1 MKSSAYLRIGWLAK
15 TKSLILISSFIL
27 TTFAPDSSGRSV
39 DRGLDQ
45 VLYNSLNQP
54 ELATSPFDAQV
65 WLVDMSARLS
75 SYIEDPALR
84 VKLLRL
90 IYQEAQRASLK
101 PELVLAVIETES
113 AFNRFA
119 ISSAG
124 AQGLMQVMPFWKE
137 VIGRTSD
144 NLTQI
149 HTNLRYGCTILSYYL
164 NKEKGNLTR
173 ALARYNG
180 SLGKTWYAERVLTN
194 WQKNW
199 RSSHKR

>member
-1 MKSSAYLRIGWLAK
+1 M
-15 TKSLILISSFIL
+15 
-27 TTFAPDSSGRSV
+27 
-39 DRGLDQ
+39 
-45 VLYNSLNQP
+45 
-54 ELATSPFDAQV
+54 
-65 WLVDMSARLS
+65 
-75 SYIEDPALR
+75 
-84 VKLLRL
+84 

-101 PELVLAVIETES
+101 PELILAVIQTES

-119 ISSAG
+119 ISASG

-144 NLTQI
+144 NLTQV

-164 NKEKGNLTR
+164 KKERGNLTR

-180 SLGKTWYAERVLTN
+180 SLGQTWYADRVMQN

-199 RSSHKR
+199 IIQ

>member
-1 MKSSAYLRIGWLAK
+1 MKSSAYSRIGWLAK
-15 TKSLILISSFIL
+15 IKSLILISGFTL
-27 TTFAPDSSGRSV
+27 TAFAQNLSGRSF
-39 DRGLDQ
+39 DPGLDRA
-45 VLYNSLNQP
+45 LYHSLNQP
-54 ELATSPFDAQV
+54 ESLTSPFDVQV
-65 WLVDMSARLS
+65 WLTDMSTRLS
-75 SYIEDPALR
+75 SYIDDPGHR
-84 VKLLRL
+84 IKLLRL
-90 IYQEAQRASLK
+90 IYQEAQRTSLK

-119 ISSAG
+119 ISSSG

-137 VIGRTSD
+137 AIGRASD

-164 NKEKGNLTR
+164 EKERGNLTR

-180 SLGKTWYAERVLTN
+180 SLGQTWYADRVIQN

-199 RSSHKR
+199 VTR